1 LLLSAIFIT
10 IIGLFYYFY
19 RVNKTKILIMQN
31 TYDVVILGGGLA
43 GLTLSLQ
50 LKNAKPGLSVL
61 VVERRESAASTAA
74 HKVGESTV
82 ELGTH
87 YLREVLNLKG
97 YLEEHELPKHGLR
110 FFFKSHTKEDI
121 ASRVELGPRLRLPTP
136 SHQLD
141 RGTLENYLM
150 KLTVEKGTELAL
162 GAKVAG
168 VELSKENGHEV
179 TYIKDGEEVKVK
191 CRWVADASGRASVLK
206 RKLQFQKPMEH
217 HSNAVW
223 WRLKGVIDI
232 DTWTDNK
239 EWQNYLEPGLRY
251 LSTVHFMDTG
261 YWLWVIPLGSKNT
274 SIGIVSDPAVHP
286 FETFNTYEKAVEWM
300 RVNEPLAHKMLVPL
314 GEGDGLL
321 DFKILKHYA
330 HHTKKLYSDERW
342 AVTGEAGAF
351 LDPLYSPGTDFIS
364 MNNTWLTDL
373 ILRDMDGEDISGRV
387 NVYEQ
392 SHLALVDSWIPVYQ
406 NKYLLMGNTQI
417 MVIKIFWDWATY
429 WAVPAHLF
437 ANKAFTN
444 LRILKDL
451 FAAPNSI
458 GRKFGQL
465 NKVMQDL
472 FLEWLPFENRVF
484 ENRYIDPFDL
494 ELLRQFQSGIELMH
508 EPSAVIAQIE
518 KNMDLLEQMAVAVF
532 RLVSAEVN
540 GTDPDMK
547 VNPYTINLGKT
558 ANAMELDTTSDEAI
572 APGTSILK
580 DVDVMWFYP
589 KPEMETA

>member
-1 LLLSAIFIT
+1 
-10 IIGLFYYFY
+10 
-19 RVNKTKILIMQN
+19 MQEN
-31 TYDVVILGGGLA
+31 YDVVILGGGLA

-50 LKNAKPGLSVL
+50 LKNAKPDISILML
-61 VVERRESAASTAA
+61 ERRESEATTAA

-87 YLREVLNLKG
+87 YLREVLDLKG
-97 YLEEHELPKHGLR
+97 YLEAHELPKHGLR
-110 FFFKSHTKEDI
+110 FFFPSKTKEDI
-121 ASRVELGPRLRLPTP
+121 ASRVELGPRLRLPVP

-141 RGTLENYLM
+141 RGTLENHL
-150 KLTVEKGTELAL
+150 LTLSREKGNEVLL
-162 GAKVAG
+162 GAKVSNVDIDATG
-168 VELSKENGHEV
+168 KHEV
-179 TYIKDGEEVKVK
+179 SYIKDGEEKKVS
-191 CRWVADASGRASVLK
+191 CRWIADASGRASILK

-232 DTWTDNK
+232 DTWTDNSK
-239 EWQNYLEPGLRY
+239 WQSYLEPGLRY

-274 SIGIVSDPAVHP
+274 SIGIVADPAVHP

-300 RVNEPLAHKMLVPL
+300 KINEPLPYKMLEPL
-314 GEGDGLL
+314 GQGDGLL

-330 HHTKKLYSDERW
+330 HHTERIYSTDRW
-342 AVTGEAGAF
+342 GVTGESGAF
-351 LDPLYSPGTDFIS
+351 LDPLYSPGTDFIA
-364 MNNTWLTDL
+364 MNNSWLSDL
-373 ILRDMDGEDISGRV
+373 ILRDLAGEDIEGRV
-387 NVYEQ
+387 NIYEQ
-392 SHLALVDSWIPVYQ
+392 SHLALVESWIPVYQ

-451 FAAPNSI
+451 FAKQNSL

-465 NKVMQDL
+465 NKIMQDL
-472 FLEWLPFENRVF
+472 FLEWLPFENRIF
-484 ENRYIDPFDL
+484 SNRYIDPFDL
-494 ELLRQFQSGIELMH
+494 AYLRQFQEEIEVQR
-508 EPSAVIAQIE
+508 EPAAIMEQIA
-518 KNMDLLEQMAVAVF
+518 KNMNILEQIAVAIF

-540 GTDPDMK
+540 GTSPDIK
-547 VNPYTINLGKT
+547 VNPYTINLGKKEG
-558 ANAMELDTTSDEAI
+558 AVMLDTETDAAI
-572 APGTSILK
+572 IPGTSITD
-580 DVDVMWFYP
+580 DVDLMWFYP
-589 KPEMETA
+589 KPELLIVE

>member
-1 LLLSAIFIT
+1 
-10 IIGLFYYFY
+10 
-19 RVNKTKILIMQN
+19 MHEQ
-31 TYDVVILGGGLA
+31 YDVVILGGGLA

-50 LKNAKPGLSVL
+50 LKNAKPDLSILVL
-61 VVERRESAASTAA
+61 ERRETEAATAA

-87 YLREVLNLKG
+87 YLREVLDLKG

-110 FFFKSHTKEDI
+110 FFFKSETKDDI
-121 ASRVELGPRLRLPTP
+121 ASRVELGPRLKLPVP

-141 RGTLENYLM
+141 RGTLENYM
-150 KLTVEKGTELAL
+150 IRLTREKGTDLLL
-162 GAKVAG
+162 GAKVSN
-168 VELSKENGHEV
+168 VDLSPDGSHEV
-179 TYIKDGEEVKVK
+179 SYIKGGEEVKVK
-191 CRWVADASGRASVLK
+191 CRWIADASGRASVLK

-239 EWQNYLEPGLRY
+239 EWQSYLEPGLRY

-274 SIGIVSDPAVHP
+274 SIGIVADPAVHP

-300 RVNEPLAHKMLVPL
+300 KQNEPLPYKMLEPL
-314 GEGDGLL
+314 GQGEGLL

-330 HHTKKLYSDERW
+330 HHTERIYSKDRW
-342 AVTGEAGAF
+342 GVTGESGAF
-351 LDPLYSPGTDFIS
+351 LDPLYSPGTDFIA
-364 MNNTWLTDL
+364 MNNSWLSDL
-373 ILRDMDGEDISGRV
+373 ILRDMSGEDISGRV
-387 NVYEQ
+387 AIYEQ

-429 WAVPAHLF
+429 WSVPAHLF

-451 FAAPNSI
+451 FAAQNSL
-458 GRKFGQL
+458 GRKFGLL
-465 NKVMQDL
+465 NKIMQDL

-484 ENRYIDPFDL
+484 SNRYIDPFDMAV
-494 ELLRQFQSGIELMH
+494 LRKFQEEIEIQR
-508 EPSAVIAQIE
+508 EPKEIMGQIA
-518 KNMDLLEQMAVAVF
+518 KNMNILEHLAVAIF
-532 RLVSAEVN
+532 RLVSTEVN
-540 GTDPDMK
+540 GTARNIR
-547 VNPYTINLGKT
+547 VNPYTINLGKKENT
-558 ANAMELDTTSDEAI
+558 IRLDTESDEAI
-572 APGTSILK
+572 VPDPAISK
-580 DVDVMWFYP
+580 DMDMIWFYP
-589 KPEMETA
+589 KVAMVSA

>member
-1 LLLSAIFIT
+1 MSL
-10 IIGLFYYFY
+10 
-19 RVNKTKILIMQN
+19 Q
-31 TYDVVILGGGLA
+31 YDVVILGGGLA

-50 LKNAKPGLSVL
+50 LKKERPGISILVL
-61 VVERRESAASTAA
+61 ERRETEAATAA

-87 YLREVLNLKG
+87 YLREVLDLKG

-110 FFFKSHTKEDI
+110 FFFPSQTKEDI
-121 ASRVELGPRLRLPTP
+121 ASRVELGPRLRLPVP

-141 RGTLENYLM
+141 RGTLENYM
-150 KLTVEKGTELAL
+150 MRLTREKGTELLL
-162 GAKVAG
+162 GAKVSNVDLLAD
-168 VELSKENGHEV
+168 GHEV
-179 TYIKDGEEVKVK
+179 SYIKGGEEIKVK
-191 CRWVADASGRASVLK
+191 CRWVADASGRSSILK

-239 EWQNYLEPGLRY
+239 AWQSYLEPGLRY

-274 SIGIVSDPAVHP
+274 SIGIVADPAVHP

-300 RVNEPLAHKMLVPL
+300 KINEPLPYKMLEPL
-314 GEGDGLL
+314 GQGEGLL

-330 HHTKKLYSDERW
+330 HHTGKLYSEERW
-342 AVTGEAGAF
+342 GVTGESGAF

-364 MNNTWLTDL
+364 MNNSWLSDL
-373 ILRDMDGEDISGRV
+373 ILREMDGEDISGRV
-387 NVYEQ
+387 HIYEQ

-429 WAVPAHLF
+429 WAVPTHLF

-444 LRILKDL
+444 LRVLKDL
-451 FAAPNSI
+451 FVSPDSL
-458 GRKFGQL
+458 GRKFGRL

-472 FLEWLPFENRVF
+472 FLEWLPFENKIF
-484 ENRYIDPFDL
+484 SDRYIDPFDL
-494 ELLRQFQSGIELMH
+494 AFLRKFQQDIEVQH
-508 EPSAVIAQIE
+508 EPKELVEQIA
-518 KNMDLLEQMAVAVF
+518 KKMNMLEQVAVAIF

-540 GTDPDMK
+540 GTSADIK

-558 ANAMELDTTSDEAI
+558 ENSMILDTQSADAI
-572 APGTSILK
+572 SPDPAISK

-589 KPEMETA
+589 KRVTENSMV

>member
-1 LLLSAIFIT
+1 MSL
-10 IIGLFYYFY
+10 
-19 RVNKTKILIMQN
+19 Q
-31 TYDVVILGGGLA
+31 YDVVILGGGMA

-50 LKNAKPGLSVL
+50 LKKAKPDISILVL
-61 VVERRESAASTAA
+61 ERRETEASTAA

-87 YLREVLNLKG
+87 YLREVLDLKG

-110 FFFKSHTKEDI
+110 FFFPSKTKENI
-121 ASRVELGPRLRLPTP
+121 SSRVELGPRLRLPVP

-141 RGTLENYLM
+141 RGTLENYMM
-150 KLTVEKGTELAL
+150 KLSREKGTEVLLA
-162 GAKVAG
+162 AKVSNVDLLAD
-168 VELSKENGHEV
+168 GHEV
-179 TYIKDGEEVKVK
+179 SYIKDGEEVKVK
-191 CRWVADASGRASVLK
+191 CRWVADASGRASILK

-232 DTWTDNK
+232 DTWTDDK
-239 EWQNYLEPGLRY
+239 QWQSYLEPGLRY

-274 SIGIVSDPAVHP
+274 SIGIVADPAVHP

-300 RVNEPLAHKMLVPL
+300 KKNEPLPYKMLEPL
-314 GEGDGLL
+314 GQGDGLL

-330 HHTKKLYSDERW
+330 HHTEKIYSEGRW
-342 AVTGEAGAF
+342 GVTGESGAF
-351 LDPLYSPGTDFIS
+351 LDPLYSPGTDFIA
-364 MNNTWLTDL
+364 MNNSWLSDL
-373 ILRDMDGEDISGRV
+373 ILRDIDGEDISGRAHI
-387 NVYEQ
+387 YEQ

-444 LRILKDL
+444 LRVLKDL
-451 FAAPNSI
+451 FVAQNSL
-458 GRKFGQL
+458 GRKFGRL
-465 NKVMQDL
+465 NKTMQDL
-472 FLEWLPFENRVF
+472 FLEWLPLENKIF
-484 ENRYIDPFDL
+484 SDRYIDPFDL
-494 ELLRQFQSGIELMH
+494 AVLRKFQEQIEVQH
-508 EPSAVIAQIE
+508 EPAALLESVA
-518 KNMDLLEQMAVAVF
+518 KNMNTLEQLAVAIF
-532 RLVSAEVN
+532 RLISTEVN
-540 GTDPDMK
+540 GTAPDMK
-547 VNPYTINLGKT
+547 VNPYTINLGKKES
-558 ANAMELDTTSDEAI
+558 AVQLDTTSVDAI
-572 APGTSILK
+572 EPDPSISK

-589 KPEMETA
+589 KAAMETA

>member
-1 LLLSAIFIT
+1 MSL
-10 IIGLFYYFY
+10 
-19 RVNKTKILIMQN
+19 Q
-31 TYDVVILGGGLA
+31 YDVVILGGGLA

-50 LKNAKPGLSVL
+50 LKKERPGISILVL
-61 VVERRESAASTAA
+61 ERRETEAATAA

-87 YLREVLNLKG
+87 YLREVLDLKG

-110 FFFKSHTKEDI
+110 FFFPSETKEDI
-121 ASRVELGPRLRLPTP
+121 ASRVELGPRLRLPVP

-141 RGTLENYLM
+141 RGTLENYM
-150 KLTVEKGTELAL
+150 MRLTREKGTELLL
-162 GAKVAG
+162 GAKVSNVDLLAD
-168 VELSKENGHEV
+168 GHEV
-179 TYIKDGEEVKVK
+179 SYIKGGEEIKVK
-191 CRWVADASGRASVLK
+191 CRWVADASGRSSILK

-239 EWQNYLEPGLRY
+239 AWQSYLEPGLRY

-274 SIGIVSDPAVHP
+274 SIGIVADPAVHP

-300 RVNEPLAHKMLVPL
+300 KINEPLPYKMLEPL
-314 GEGDGLL
+314 GQGEGLL

-330 HHTKKLYSDERW
+330 HHTGKLYSEERW
-342 AVTGEAGAF
+342 GVTGESGAF

-364 MNNTWLTDL
+364 MNNSWLSDL
-373 ILRDMDGEDISGRV
+373 ILREMDGEDISGRV
-387 NVYEQ
+387 HIYEQ

-429 WAVPAHLF
+429 WAVPTHLF

-444 LRILKDL
+444 LRVLKDL
-451 FAAPNSI
+451 FVSPDSL
-458 GRKFGQL
+458 GRKFGRL

-472 FLEWLPFENRVF
+472 FLEWLPFENKIF
-484 ENRYIDPFDL
+484 SDRYIDPFDL
-494 ELLRQFQSGIELMH
+494 AFLRKFQQDIEVQH
-508 EPSAVIAQIE
+508 EPKELVEQIA
-518 KNMDLLEQMAVAVF
+518 KNMNMLEQVAVAIF

-540 GTDPDMK
+540 GTSADIK
-547 VNPYTINLGKT
+547 ANPYTINLGKKEG
-558 ANAMELDTTSDEAI
+558 AVELDTQSADAI
-572 APGTSILK
+572 APDPAISK

-589 KPEMETA
+589 KRVNENSMV